1 MTKDLNNLTL
11 SELHETLEQEQIIK
25 DSEALRYILED
36 SRGRW
41 FLMRLFDRCHMLS
54 TTCPD
59 EGQVNQMLIWEGE
72 RRVAL
77 NILSNVNLLG
87 PDAVNARQLAEREYT
102 SYNANAAY
110 LLRLAENNEKGDSS
124 NGIKF

>member
-11 SELHETLEQEQIIK
+11 SELHETLEQEQIVK

-54 TTCPD
+54 TTYPD

-77 NILSNVNLLG
+77 NLLSNINLLG

-110 LLRLAENNEKGDSS
+110 LLRLAENNEKGDSN
-124 NGIKF
+124 NGLNF

>member
-11 SELHETLEQEQIIK
+11 SELHETLEQEQIVK
-25 DSEALRYILED
+25 DPEALRYILED

-54 TTCPD
+54 TTYPD

-124 NGIKF
+124 NGLNF

>member
-1 MTKDLNNLTL
+1 MNKDLGNLSL
-11 SELHETLEQEQIIK
+11 AELHEALEQEQVIK
-25 DSEALRYILED
+25 DTEALRYILED
-36 SRGRW
+36 HRGRW

-54 TTCPD
+54 TTYPD

-77 NILSNVNLLG
+77 NILSNINLLG
-87 PDAVNARQLAEREYT
+87 PDAITNRQQAEREYT
-102 SYNANAAY
+102 TYNANASY

-124 NGIKF
+124 NGIEL